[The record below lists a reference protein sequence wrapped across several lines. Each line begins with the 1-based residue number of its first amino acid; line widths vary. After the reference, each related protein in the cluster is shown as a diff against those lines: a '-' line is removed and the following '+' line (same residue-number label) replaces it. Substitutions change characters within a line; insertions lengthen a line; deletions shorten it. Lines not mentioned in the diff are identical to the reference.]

1 MTAQVT
7 ALNSKGVSAAYI
19 SSETD
24 DHAQCE
30 AILTQGKKRVESLWN
45 HSVIEQ

>member
-30 AILTQGKKRVESLWN
+30 AILTQGKKTRRITLESLRD
-45 HSVIEQ
+45 